1 MNVSYGIIF
10 DQNTY
15 QTQMH
20 FTNIAQ
26 FDNTAVLENWGLS
39 TIKHLS
45 ESKNIPYYPRWIINT
60 ELQKVPEKQS
70 KRSQISS

>member
-26 FDNTAVLENWGLS
+26 FDNTAVLENWGFS
-39 TIKHLS
+39 TIKHLF
-45 ESKNIPYYPRWIINT
+45 ESKNIPYYAR
-60 ELQKVPEKQS
+60 
-70 KRSQISS
+70 